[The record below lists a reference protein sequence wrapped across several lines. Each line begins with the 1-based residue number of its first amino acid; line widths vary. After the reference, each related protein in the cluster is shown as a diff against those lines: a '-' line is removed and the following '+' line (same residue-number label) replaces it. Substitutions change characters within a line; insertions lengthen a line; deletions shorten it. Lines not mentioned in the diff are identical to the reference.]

1 LRKKKKNERCGR
13 YVPRRYMYDTFLGK
27 RRKEKKKIL
36 KRMLVAAL

>member
-1 LRKKKKNERCGR
+1 
-13 YVPRRYMYDTFLGK
+13 MYDTFLGK